1 MANVETL
8 GNPDDPIA
16 SYVKSKSGVVIDL
29 NNCPGVLRAKMV
41 LSGDMGVEAFVS
53 PANMPGAKLKKMREE
68 FAAKLAP
75 SLAKVKANEDEKT
88 EEFSQNATDFP
99 VGSFVMYKEVSY
111 EVMKNRQDAVLIE
124 VMADDNRPQKV
135 WVKKTNITKG

>member
-1 MANVETL
+1 MANVEVV

-53 PANMPGAKLKKMREE
+53 PANMPGSKLKKMREA
-68 FAAKLAP
+68 FVAKLTP
-75 SLAKVKANEDEKT
+75 TLDRVKASEEKKD
-88 EEFSQNATDFP
+88 EEFSKAATDFP
-99 VGSFVMYKEVSY
+99 GGSFVMYKEVSY